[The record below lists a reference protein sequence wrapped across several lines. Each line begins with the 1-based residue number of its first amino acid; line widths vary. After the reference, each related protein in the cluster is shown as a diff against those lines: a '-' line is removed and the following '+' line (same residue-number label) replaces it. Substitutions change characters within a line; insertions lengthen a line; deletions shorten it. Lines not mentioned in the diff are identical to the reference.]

1 MNNIKLPLLT
11 NQVHAFSL
19 LSVKWYGGEPCT
31 CFLHEWSWM
40 ELIYFPCHPRWCNEH
55 EITVWIWTQ
64 VENSQQHRQVDQTLT
79 HGQMTIQIWLNLFRR
94 PELYTCWSTNYMYMQ
109 WLVKTLLSDKLNT
122 QKKPVSHA
130 DTCN

>member
-1 MNNIKLPLLT
+1 MDMKL
-11 NQVHAFSL
+11 
-19 LSVKWYGGEPCT
+19 WYG
-31 CFLHEWSWM
+31 F
-40 ELIYFPCHPRWCNEH
+40 EH
-55 EITVWIWTQ
+55 KF
-64 VENSQQHRQVDQTLT
+64 ENSQQHRQVDQTLT

-109 WLVKTLLSDKLNT
+109 WSVKTLLSDKLNT